1 MDHRIIPIFRAKK
14 PKKLPG
20 CRALGSPAQK
30 LYLGGFSSAFLLLLF
45 CHLQSS
51 CTMILIIGLVAS
63 HLREEGVC
71 MHKTGWGAEWI
82 FGIYYFLLTRFFF
95 HSLPISHT
103 GRVHL
108 GISSHGLGN
117 ASSSLGDPRLS
128 AQTLGS
134 RDTYSFL
141 HRIGM
146 ERSGGRAWDIHLFS
160 TFESTTT
167 RLKKWLSRIRF

>member
-1 MDHRIIPIFRAKK
+1 MDHRIITIFRAKK
-14 PKKLPG
+14 QKKLPG

-95 HSLPISHT
+95 TPSRSRTLVGFTSGFLRMASAMRRLP
-103 GRVHL
+103 
-108 GISSHGLGN
+108 
-117 ASSSLGDPRLS
+117 LGDPRLS

-146 ERSGGRAWDIHLFS
+146 ERSGGRAWGIHLFS

-167 RLKKWLSRIRF
+167 HLKKWLSRIRF